1 VNQHPHWYLH
11 LLEFGIL
18 VAIFNPG
25 NDKIELRNLDL
36 VWCHIFLLHT
46 RDIRALVWYLN
57 FIHTI
62 VEMSLNKE

>member
-1 VNQHPHWYLH
+1 MNQHPHEYLH

-18 VAIFNPG
+18 VAMFNPG

-46 RDIRALVWYLN
+46 RDI
-57 FIHTI
+57 
-62 VEMSLNKE
+62 